1 MTLTT
6 DASAEELH
14 ARMVDTI
21 IADRPHLPRTVEAMR
36 EIPRLGFFR
45 AIDPEVTADDAYD
58 PNLAVVTQTDPDT
71 GAVLSC
77 SSVPTL
83 VATMLDQADVQPG
96 DRVLEVGS
104 ATGINAAYLSYLA
117 GPTGQVTTMDIDEWV
132 TSGTRRA
139 LDANGYQHVQVITR
153 DGAQGHADS
162 APYDKIV
169 VTVGAWDLP
178 AAWWQQLAPGGRMV
192 VPLRW
197 RGQTRCLALVR
208 DGDHLRSESVELCGF
223 VPMIGQEGEK
233 SAAIN
238 VDQTVIIHWDED
250 QPVDLISLVGVLDR
264 PRTDVWTDTTI
275 ASGESFDA
283 IWLRL
288 TGTEP
293 GTCRIE
299 AKPEAVQA
307 GVCNPA
313 IAARS
318 AAIVEGNSLAYFV
331 IRLAGDVSERRW
343 LLGAAGHG
351 PGGELLAQRLCAQ
364 IHAWNAGRDEV
375 PSVNAYPA
383 GLFDAQQTVQLVI
396 RKPDSDLTVTFLSG

>member
-1 MTLTT
+1 
-6 DASAEELH
+6 
-14 ARMVDTI
+14 MVDTI
-21 IADRPHLPRTVEAMR
+21 IADRPHLPRTVEAIR

-45 AIDPEVTADDAYD
+45 AIDPDVTATDAYD

-117 GPTGQVTTMDIDEWV
+117 GPTGHVTTMDIDEWV
-132 TSGTRRA
+132 TAGTRQA

-153 DGAQGHADS
+153 DGARGHADG

-169 VTVGAWDLP
+169 VTVGAWDLA

-223 VPMIGQEGEK
+223 VPMIGQDGEK
-233 SAAIN
+233 SGAIN
-238 VDQTVIIHWDED
+238 TDATVIIHWDQD
-250 QPVDLISLVGVLDR
+250 QPVDPVELVGTLDQAR
-264 PRTDVWTDTTI
+264 IDVWTDTTI
-275 ASGESFDA
+275 VSGESFDG

-288 TGTEP
+288 SGAEP

-299 AKPEAVQA
+299 VNPEAVQA
-307 GVCNPA
+307 GVCTPA

-318 AAIVEGNSLAYFV
+318 AAIVEGDSLAYFILRV
-331 IRLAGDVSERRW
+331 QDEAPVRQWV
-343 LLGAAGHG
+343 LGAAGHG
-351 PGGELLAQRLCAQ
+351 RHGERLAQRLCAQ
-364 IHAWNAGRDEV
+364 IRAWDGDREEV
-375 PSVNAYPA
+375 PSIIAYPA
-383 GLFDAQQTVQLVI
+383 GRFAVHQLGQVVVV
-396 RKPDSDLTVTFLSG
+396 RKPESDLTVTFAAA